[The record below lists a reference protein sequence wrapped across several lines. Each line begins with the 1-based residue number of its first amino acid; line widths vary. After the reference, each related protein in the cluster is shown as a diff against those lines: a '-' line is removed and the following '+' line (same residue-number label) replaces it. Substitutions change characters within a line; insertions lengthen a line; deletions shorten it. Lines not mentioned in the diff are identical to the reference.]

1 MATFHFDLV
10 SPEELVFSGEVEHV
24 VVPGTEGEFG
34 VLAGHA
40 PLVAMLKP
48 GILKILGANELR
60 VLVVGGFAEVS
71 PEGLTVL
78 ADRAVPVEE
87 VDPAVDPLD
96 STSRM
101 LSPMIVGEEHYNVA
115 RRVQQILQ
123 RYKALQDII
132 AILGMDE
139 LSEEDKLTVARA
151 RKIERF
157 LSQPFHVAEV
167 FTGSPGVFVE
177 LADTIKGFSGLC
189 EGKYDHLPE
198 AAFYMVGTI
207 EQAVEKGRRL
217 AAEAA

>member
-60 VLVVGGFAEVS
+60 ILVVGGFAEVS

-87 VDPAVDPLD
+87 IDPAV
-96 STSRM
+96 
-101 LSPMIVGEEHYNVA
+101 IAGEISDAEEDVA
-115 RRVQQILQ
+115 DAKDEATRDKLRTKLEQLRAVQQ
-123 RYKALQDII
+123 ALGQ
-132 AILGMDE
+132 
-139 LSEEDKLTVARA
+139 
-151 RKIERF
+151 
-157 LSQPFHVAEV
+157 
-167 FTGSPGVFVE
+167 
-177 LADTIKGFSGLC
+177 
-189 EGKYDHLPE
+189 
-198 AAFYMVGTI
+198 
-207 EQAVEKGRRL
+207 
-217 AAEAA
+217 